1 MSART
6 IEPPT
11 SAAARPPR
19 QVAVIDIGTSSVRMA
34 VAEINASGQVR
45 QLETLAQAVNL
56 GKDAF
61 IRGAISKATIE
72 DCVRVLKSYRRILK
86 EYQIENPAQVRVV
99 ATSAVREA
107 TNRLAF
113 VDRIYIATGF
123 QVEPLDEAEVI
134 RITFLGVQPFLLSDP
149 ALASRRGPWSPKSAA
164 AAPSCCWSRAATSV
178 YSHTYRL
185 GSLRLRE
192 TLEALRAPTLKVRNI
207 METHIHRTVAE
218 IAEHVSRDGPIELI
232 AMGGDVRFA
241 VRQLQPEWDGHSL
254 ARLPLKGLEDFTNK
268 ILGQSEDKLV
278 RKYRLSYPEA
288 ETLGPALLAYVL
300 LAKELQLTSVLV
312 TQRQPPRRPAEGNG
326 RQRRLVSKEF
336 SKQIIRSAMDLGRK
350 FDFDEPHAVHVAQLC
365 STLFQQLRE
374 EHQLPPRYEVDP
386 ARGGAAARD
395 RPVRQQPQL
404 PQALAVSDSQQRA
417 VRPGQEGPAAG
428 GAGGPLSP
436 PGLAAADARR
446 LRHARPRRA
455 GGRGQDGRDPARSPT
470 PWTNRAAS
478 GSTKCNVERE
488 GDRLV
493 ISIPLVEDLSLEKL
507 ALKQSGAPVRRDL
520 RHAGAAA
527 DGAGVGWV
535 KLAAVS
541 WPGRHVPRAPTHRDR
556 GPAPRGSA
564 SRSSLDP
571 PYAAKPVCV
580 H

>member
-1 MSART
+1 MSSRT
-6 IEPPT
+6 LDTPI
-11 SAAARPPR
+11 AAAAAPVR

-34 VAEINASGQVR
+34 VAEISATGQVR

-56 GKDAF
+56 GKDTF

-72 DCVRVLKSYRRILK
+72 ECVQVLKSYRRVLK

-123 QVEPLDEAEVI
+123 QVEPLDESEVI

-149 ALASRRGPWSPKSAA
+149 GLAA
-164 AAPSCCWSRAATSV
+164 ARAVVTEVGGGSTELLLVKAGEVV

-207 METHIHRTVAE
+207 METHIHRTVEE

-241 VRQLQPEWDGHSL
+241 VRHLQPEWDGRSL

-268 ILGQSEDKLV
+268 ILGQSEDRLV

-312 TQRQPPRRPAEGNG
+312 TNVNLRDGLLTELAGSTAW
-326 RQRRLVSKEF
+326 SKEF
-336 SKQIIRSAMDLGRK
+336 SKQIIRSATDLGRK
-350 FDFDEPHAVHVAQLC
+350 FQFDEQHAAHVADL
-365 STLFQQLRE
+365 SSKLFQQLKE
-374 EHQLPPRYEVDP
+374 EHQLPPRYEVILYV
-386 ARGGAAARD
+386 AALLHE
-395 RPVRQQPQL
+395 V
-404 PQALAVSDSQQRA
+404 
-417 VRPGQEGPAAG
+417 
-428 GAGGPLSP
+428 
-436 PGLAAADARR
+436 GLF
-446 LRHARPRRA
+446 
-455 GGRGQDGRDPARSPT
+455 
-470 PWTNRAAS
+470 
-478 GSTKCNVERE
+478 
-488 GDRLV
+488 
-493 ISIPLVEDLSLEKL
+493 ISNSSYHKHSLYLIRNSEL
-507 ALKQSGAPVRRDL
+507 
-520 RHAGAAA
+520 
-527 DGAGVGWV
+527 
-535 KLAAVS
+535 
-541 WPGRHVPRAPTHRDR
+541 
-556 GPAPRGSA
+556 
-564 SRSSLDP
+564 
-571 PYAAKPVCV
+571 
-580 H
+580 

>member
-1 MSART
+1 MSSRPLESPISPAAL
-6 IEPPT
+6 PT
-11 SAAARPPR
+11 R

-34 VAEINASGQVR
+34 VAEITAAGQVR

-61 IRGAISKATIE
+61 IHSAISKNTIE
-72 DCVRVLKSYRRILK
+72 ECVRVLKSYRRILK
-86 EYQIENPAQVRVV
+86 EYQIENPSQVRVI

-149 ALASRRGPWSPKSAA
+149 ALAQ
-164 AAPSCCWSRAATSV
+164 SRALVTEVGGGSTELLVVKGADVV

-241 VRQLQPEWDGHSL
+241 VRQLQPEWDGRNL

-268 ILGQSEDKLV
+268 ILGQSEDRIV

-300 LAKELQLTSVLV
+300 LAKELQVTSVLV
-312 TQRQPPRRPAEGNG
+312 TNVNLRDGLLSEMAESDAW
-326 RQRRLVSKEF
+326 SKEF
-336 SKQIIRSAMDLGRK
+336 SKQIIRSTVDLGRK
-350 FDFDEPHAVHVAQLC
+350 FEFDEPHALHVAQLC
-365 STLFQQLRE
+365 SKLFHQVRD
-374 EHQLPPRYEVDP
+374 EHQLPPRYEVILQV
-386 ARGGAAARD
+386 AA
-395 RPVRQQPQL
+395 L
-404 PQALAVSDSQQRA
+404 LHEIGLFVSN
-417 VRPGQEGPAAG
+417 
-428 GAGGPLSP
+428 
-436 PGLAAADARR
+436 
-446 LRHARPRRA
+446 
-455 GGRGQDGRDPARSPT
+455 RSYH
-470 PWTNRAAS
+470 
-478 GSTKCNVERE
+478 KH
-488 GDRLV
+488 
-493 ISIPLVEDLSLEKL
+493 SLYL
-507 ALKQSGAPVRRDL
+507 IRN
-520 RHAGAAA
+520 
-527 DGAGVGWV
+527 
-535 KLAAVS
+535 
-541 WPGRHVPRAPTHRDR
+541 
-556 GPAPRGSA
+556 
-564 SRSSLDP
+564 
-571 PYAAKPVCV
+571 
-580 H
+580 